1 MKLKQIALAAL
12 AVVSMG
18 QALAGNTSSPDT
30 STLFVVVGDQNHTYM
45 FDTGVTMSQVI
56 NGDVNYSAV
65 LPNWS
70 SFNFGATTPFDGLD
84 EGSGVRWTVIAG
96 TNVQSNLG
104 NTVLAANALDAIDQG
119 TFSGMKNL
127 TVKNDA
133 QRMLSWAT
141 SASDVLASGGSI
153 AQKGADAFA
162 GNIQFG
168 IGNNNA
174 LYTQGFGN
182 PGATSSLG
190 LYYEAVS
197 TISLNGAAT
206 VKAMD
211 EIVTLNPTT
220 GALTIAVAAVP
231 EPETY
236 ALMLAGLAAVGFVA
250 ARRRRA

>member
-1 MKLKQIALAAL
+1 MKLKQIAFAAL
-12 AVVSMG
+12 AVVAMG
-18 QALAGNTSSPDT
+18 QALAANTSSPDT

-45 FDTGVTMSQVI
+45 FDTGVTMASVI
-56 NGDVNYSAV
+56 NTKVNYSV
-65 LPNWS
+65 TLPNWS

-127 TVKNDA
+127 AVKTDA
-133 QRMLSWAT
+133 QRMLSFGG
-141 SASDVLASGGSI
+141 SASDLLASGSNI

-162 GNIQFG
+162 GNSQFA

-174 LYTQGFGN
+174 LYIQDFGN
-182 PGATSSLG
+182 PAGTTSLG

-197 TISLNGAAT
+197 TISLNGAAKVT
-206 VKAMD
+206 AMD